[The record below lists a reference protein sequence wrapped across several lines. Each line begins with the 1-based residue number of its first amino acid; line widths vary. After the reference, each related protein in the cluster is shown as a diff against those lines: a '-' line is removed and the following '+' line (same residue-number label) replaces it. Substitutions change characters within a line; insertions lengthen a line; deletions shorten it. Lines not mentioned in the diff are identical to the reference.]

1 MLNRLVIMIKEAAK
15 TKRKKPI
22 AQISFR
28 ESAAK
33 AFEDVL
39 RTAARNDGEIALS
52 IEGTI
57 VVIEAKRLR
66 NILAHHHGNSIETE
80 ILQYAQVKHP

>member
-1 MLNRLVIMIKEAAK
+1 MIKEAAK
-15 TKRKKPI
+15 TKKKKTEH
-22 AQISFR
+22 QVTFR

-52 IEGTI
+52 IEGKI
-57 VVIEAKRLR
+57 VVIDAKKLR
-66 NILAHHHGNSIETE
+66 NILAHPHNGYSIESE
-80 ILQYAQVKHP
+80 ILQYAQVKHS

>member
-1 MLNRLVIMIKEAAK
+1 MIKEAAK
-15 TKRKKPI
+15 TKKKKPDH
-22 AQISFR
+22 QVTFR

-52 IEGTI
+52 IEGKI

-66 NILAHHHGNSIETE
+66 NIIAHHQNGNSIEEE
-80 ILQYAQVKHP
+80 ILQYAHVKHP